1 MKKSNILMTTAA
13 AMLLFSTTPTFA
25 EGKSKKE
32 PKVLTAEEQVK
43 LEEIEARVLEIRDM
57 ELSNL
62 EKAEKAEIKAE
73 LKSLEKEARALRGTG
88 LYISTGA
95 LIIIIILL
103 IILL

>member
-1 MKKSNILMTTAA
+1 MKKSNILKTTAA
-13 AMLLFSTTPTFA
+13 TLLLFSITPTFA
-25 EGKSKKE
+25 ENKIKKE

-62 EKAEKAEIKAE
+62 EKAEKSEIKSE
-73 LKSLEKEARALRGTG
+73 LKSLEKEAKALRGSG

-95 LIIIIILL
+95 LILIIILL

>member
-1 MKKSNILMTTAA
+1 MTTVA
-13 AMLLFSTTPTFA
+13 AMLLFSTTPTLA

-32 PKVLTAEEQVK
+32 AKVLTLEEQVK

-57 ELSNL
+57 ELANL
-62 EKAEKAEIKAE
+62 EKAEIKAE

-95 LIIIIILL
+95 LIVIIILL
-103 IILL
+103 IILI

>member
-1 MKKSNILMTTAA
+1 MKKSNILKTTAA
-13 AMLLFSTTPTFA
+13 TLLLFYTTPTFA
-25 EGKSKKE
+25 ENKIKKE

-62 EKAEKAEIKAE
+62 EKAEKSEIKSE
-73 LKSLEKEARALRGTG
+73 LKSLEKEAKALRGSG

-95 LIIIIILL
+95 LILIIILL

>member
-1 MKKSNILMTTAA
+1 MTTAA
-13 AMLLFSTTPTFA
+13 ALLLFSTTPTFA
-25 EGKSKKE
+25 ENKIKKE

-62 EKAEKAEIKAE
+62 EKSEKSEIKSE
-73 LKSLEKEARALRGTG
+73 LKSLEKEATALRESG

-95 LIIIIILL
+95 LILIIILL